1 MLLKP
6 RFYLIVAVIPAMLAC
21 NAGRHSSTG
30 FSLPG
35 DGDVQRG
42 QVAFVEKGCYT
53 CHEVSGVET
62 PKPTVQPAVPVV
74 LGGSVTWHVTDGYLT
89 TSIINPSYAL
99 ARYPKAQITEN
110 NQSRMPH
117 YVANVS
123 VRELTDL
130 VAFLQAHY
138 TEVPPPPT
146 NGPY

>member
-1 MLLKP
+1 MLLIP
-6 RFYLIVAVIPAMLAC
+6 RSFLIVAIIPAMVAC
-21 NAGRHSSTG
+21 NAGRRSSAG
-30 FSLPG
+30 FHLP

-53 CHEVSGVET
+53 CHEVSGVDT
-62 PKPTVQPAVPVV
+62 PKPTVQPVVPVV

-110 NQSRMPH
+110 NKSRMPH
-117 YVANVS
+117 YQDNVT
-123 VRELTDL
+123 VRELTDI

-138 TEVPPPPT
+138 TEVPPMPT